1 MELAAVVVVPSTED
15 VTAIRESRPHAST
28 VSKDSRPLHSSRKPI
43 LGNDVL
49 RSWMERIRKLGIRI
63 AWLTSRPSEASVLTD
78 LARFAGQ
85 GVERFLTIELKSY
98 AEIDLAD
105 LLRFHRESRNSVTEA
120 RDARGPLGVSLL
132 DRPGLRIAN
141 RQRESI
147 RVLTDGAQTP
157 YEFSGY
163 AKRILAAT
171 ERQELVRDALTGVCA
186 MRPSGTQIREQ
197 VWTGEGAILADSVR
211 VIGPTYI
218 GARTIIRAGATIGPF
233 ASVERDCVVDCGTA
247 IEQCTVLPHSYL
259 GPGLL
264 VRRALVDGG
273 RLEDLRTGIVV
284 GLEPAGLGRRIQQ
297 QSRKTSELLADSFWR
312 PDIAPEWA
320 YAPSTGSSAAQ
331 PWLQVEL

>member
-1 MELAAVVVVPSTED
+1 MDLAAVVVVPSNE
-15 VTAIRESRPHAST
+15 AISAIEESRTHAAG
-28 VSKDSRPLHSSRKPI
+28 VSNDSRPLHSSREPI

-49 RSWMERIRKLGIRI
+49 KSWMERIRKIGVRT
-63 AWLTSRPSEASVLTD
+63 AWLTSRPSEASVLSD

-85 GVERFLTIELKSY
+85 GVDRFLTIELKSY

-120 RDARGPLGVSLL
+120 RDARGRLGVSLL
-132 DRPGLRIAN
+132 DRPGLRTTS
-141 RQRESI
+141 RKREAV
-147 RVLTDGAQTP
+147 RVPTGGGQAP

-171 ERQELVRDALTGVCA
+171 ERQELVRDALTGACA
-186 MRPSGTQIREQ
+186 MRPSGKQIREQ

-218 GARTIIRAGATIGPF
+218 GDRTVIRAGATIGPF
-233 ASVERDCVVDCGTA
+233 ASVERDCVVDCGTT
-247 IEQCTVLPHSYL
+247 IEQCTVLPHTYVA
-259 GPGLL
+259 PGLL

-273 RLEDLRTGIVV
+273 RLEDLRSGIVAD
-284 GLEPAGLGRRIQQ
+284 LEPAGLGRRMEQQ
-297 QSRKTSELLADSFWR
+297 DRKASELLADFFLR
-312 PDIAPEWA
+312 PGNSREWG
-320 YAPSTGSSAAQ
+320 YAPSAASSAPT